1 MGYSGVSSIESP
13 SVIWKITRECVNCDK
28 RSCVLGVMSDVAWVT
43 CHHRWVWHVGNVA

>member
-43 CHHRWVWHVGNVA
+43 WIWHVGNVARTR